1 MGEVERRF
9 LHGRNQRGTEMG
21 ADLFRFGRSR
31 EYIHPHA
38 SGLLGRTRSVRAYWV
53 IPFYTANLAAFTE
66 AFTGFMGTETG
77 RSFPGRVAI
86 HQCSYCGEQ
95 EANAMFSV
103 QHSTPEA
110 FDDWRETSASSKD
123 FQEWVQTAFAM
134 AKFTGSNLIAALDL
148 YPVNSTALLQ

>member
-1 MGEVERRF
+1 MW
-9 LHGRNQRGTEMG
+9 
-21 ADLFRFGRSR
+21 
-31 EYIHPHA
+31 PP
-38 SGLLGRTRSVRAYWV
+38 AYGCNV
-53 IPFYTANLAAFTE
+53 L
-66 AFTGFMGTETG
+66 
-77 RSFPGRVAI
+77 
-86 HQCSYCGEQ
+86 
-95 EANAMFSV
+95 ANAMFAV